1 MAITTYAELQTSL
14 ANWLSRAD
22 QTANLPDFVALAEAK
37 FNRELR
43 TRNMELS
50 ATITPVE
57 RVAALPSDF
66 LELRRIYINS
76 AVPQELEYLPPEQ
89 FWIQYP
95 AAASNPLG
103 PSKYYTIE
111 GSNIRL
117 SDNTGTDIVVLYYQK
132 IPALA
137 ANSTNWLLTN
147 HPDLYMAGALAEAYD
162 LIKNEA
168 LAAKWTT
175 KMIALMEYIRESDW
189 RGKYSGSAMRVT
201 SA

>member
-1 MAITTYAELQTSL
+1 M
-14 ANWLSRAD
+14 
-22 QTANLPDFVALAEAK
+22 EA
-37 FNRELR
+37 
-43 TRNMELS
+43 S
-50 ATITPVE
+50 ATITPAD
-57 RVAALPSDF
+57 RLAALPSDF

-76 AVPQELEYLPPEQ
+76 SVPQELEYLPPEQ

-95 AAASNPLG
+95 AAASNPIG

-117 SDNTGTDIVVLYYQK
+117 SDNTGTDIVILYYQK
-132 IPALA
+132 IPALS
-137 ANSTNWLLTN
+137 ANATNWLLTN

-175 KMIALMEYIRESDW
+175 KMMSLITDIAASDKM
-189 RGKYSGSAMRVT
+189 GKFSGSAMRVT